1 MQTVKKNGRITKTNG
16 QIVQLNSEAELLI
29 PANVETPLRDGAFD
43 QSDED
48 KMAIIEESFAT
59 ILHTLGLDLN
69 DDSIRDTPRRVAK
82 MYVKEI
88 FHGLHPDEQPGIS
101 VFDNAYQYNK
111 MLVEK
116 NITVMSA
123 CEHHLMPIIGKAHV
137 AYISSGKVI
146 GLSKLNRIVNYY
158 SRRPQVQERLTKQI
172 LCALQDA
179 LETEDVIVMIEA
191 KHLCVSFRGIQDE
204 SSTTVTTEYAGAFDE
219 IEKRREFMEFV
230 KGNFSGTF

>member
-1 MQTVKKNGRITKTNG
+1 MKTNG
-16 QIVQLNSEAELLI
+16 HIVPLKKEPDFQI
-29 PANVETPLRDGAFD
+29 PASVETPIREGAFD
-43 QSDED
+43 KSDDE
-48 KMAIIEESFAT
+48 KMAIIEESFSK

-69 DDSIRDTPRRVAK
+69 DDSIRDTPKRVAK

-88 FHGLHPDEQPGIS
+88 FNGLSPEEQPTVS
-101 VFDNAYQYNK
+101 VFENGYQYNK

-116 NITVMSA
+116 NISVLSA

-158 SRRPQVQERLTKQI
+158 SRRPQVQERLTRQI

-204 SSTTVTTEYAGAFDE
+204 SSSTVTIEYAGEFADRE
-219 IEKRREFMEFV
+219 MRKEFMEFV
-230 KGNFSGTF
+230 RGDHSGAF